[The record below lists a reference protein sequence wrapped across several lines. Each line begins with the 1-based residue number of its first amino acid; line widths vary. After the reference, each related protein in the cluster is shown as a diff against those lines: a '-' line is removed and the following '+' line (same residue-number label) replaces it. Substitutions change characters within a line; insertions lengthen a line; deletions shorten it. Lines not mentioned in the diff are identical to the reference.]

1 MRQVLFLLLEETSF
15 RLKENQLPTNHL
27 QISVSV
33 QKYKYEN
40 KNYCA
45 QMELTFQ
52 EKLFILELAFPNLKK
67 FIFHSNSPRKLE
79 RSLHVNWNVLFV
91 F

>member
-15 RLKENQLPTNHL
+15 LLKEDQLPTNHL

-33 QKYKYEN
+33 QKYKYGN

-52 EKLFILELAFPNLKK
+52 EKLLILELAFPNSKK
-67 FIFHSNSPRKLE
+67 SIFHSNSPCKLE
-79 RSLHVNWNVLFV
+79 WSLHVNWYVLFV

>member
-15 RLKENQLPTNHL
+15 LLKENQLPTNHL
-27 QISVSV
+27 RISVSV

-40 KNYCA
+40 KNSCA

-52 EKLFILELAFPNLKK
+52 EKLLIL
-67 FIFHSNSPRKLE
+67 
-79 RSLHVNWNVLFV
+79 
-91 F
+91 